1 MEYIL
6 KGQKYNRG
14 SILHSKGPLLRYKK
28 FKVIVSC
35 NSQLS
40 ITYMFLG
47 KIITLFKLIVITKGY
62 RLLME
67 INVRLLGLL
76 CKKKCLLCR
85 KQTTSFVFYSFYAV
99 IFLSCVK

>member
-1 MEYIL
+1 MEHIL

-14 SILHSKGPLLRYKK
+14 SILHSKGPLLRYKR

-40 ITYMFLG
+40 IIYMFLG

-76 CKKKCLLCR
+76 CKKNAY
-85 KQTTSFVFYSFYAV
+85 FVESKRLVLYFILFT
-99 IFLSCVK
+99 L